1 MKKNYSLSGM
11 PDFNS
16 LENLKRDYLLSIIKK
31 QFESFGFFSI
41 STSALEKRSN
51 LIGSY
56 GDEGDKLV
64 FQILNSG
71 DYLSKID
78 IDQSELTSKKL
89 SSKISTKALRYDLT
103 IPLARYVAQ
112 NQSKLVFPFKRYE
125 IGKVWRADRPQ
136 KGRLREFVQ
145 CDADIVGDTSLWSEF
160 DLISLLRS
168 IFNNL
173 GLTNM
178 VIKISNRKILE
189 GVFNSFEKKSITFF
203 DFCIIIDKLN
213 KLGLEKICNIL
224 SQKGFS
230 EYEVLKIKDLFL
242 LKGVFFKKRDYLLKN
257 FKVNRELK
265 NGLNELE
272 FIFNQCEQNKILK
285 SVDFDLS
292 LARGLDYY
300 TGFILEVPSKNNQSI
315 SLAGGGRYDN
325 LTHKFGS
332 KNLSGVGLSLGLDRL
347 FLELE
352 SFNLFPENL
361 VSNLDV
367 LFINF
372 GLKEAEAAQLYISEI
387 RKFGKSVELYPNDL
401 KISKQMA
408 YANKRLVK
416 FVVIIG
422 ENELKNKKLTVR
434 NMQTGDQNLMTFAE
448 FKKIL

>member
-11 PDFNS
+11 PDYNS

-31 QFESFGFFSI
+31 QFESFGFLPI
-41 STSALEKRSN
+41 ATSALEKRSN

-168 IFNNL
+168 IFNIL

-189 GVFNSFEKKSITFF
+189 GVFNSFEKKNITFF
-203 DFCIIIDKLN
+203 DFCIY
-213 KLGLEKICNIL
+213 
-224 SQKGFS
+224 F
-230 EYEVLKIKDLFL
+230 Y
-242 LKGVFFKKRDYLLKN
+242 
-257 FKVNRELK
+257 
-265 NGLNELE
+265 
-272 FIFNQCEQNKILK
+272 
-285 SVDFDLS
+285 
-292 LARGLDYY
+292 
-300 TGFILEVPSKNNQSI
+300 
-315 SLAGGGRYDN
+315 
-325 LTHKFGS
+325 
-332 KNLSGVGLSLGLDRL
+332 
-347 FLELE
+347 
-352 SFNLFPENL
+352 
-361 VSNLDV
+361 
-367 LFINF
+367 
-372 GLKEAEAAQLYISEI
+372 
-387 RKFGKSVELYPNDL
+387 
-401 KISKQMA
+401 
-408 YANKRLVK
+408 
-416 FVVIIG
+416 
-422 ENELKNKKLTVR
+422 
-434 NMQTGDQNLMTFAE
+434 
-448 FKKIL
+448 